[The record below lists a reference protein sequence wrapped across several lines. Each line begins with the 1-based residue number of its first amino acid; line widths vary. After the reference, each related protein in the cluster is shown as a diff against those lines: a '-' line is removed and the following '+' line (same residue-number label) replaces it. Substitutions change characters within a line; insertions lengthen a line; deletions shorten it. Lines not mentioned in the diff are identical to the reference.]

1 MKFNRNQNTTN
12 ITNFTET
19 DYISIVNVL
28 YGLNSIDKIT
38 FKDNNKYNLS
48 KDNVIINDIIND
60 FSS

>member
-1 MKFNRNQNTTN
+1 MKFNRNQNNTTK

-28 YGLNSIDKIT
+28 YGLNSIDKIS

-48 KDNVIINDIIND
+48 KDNVIIND
-60 FSS
+60 

>member
-1 MKFNRNQNTTN
+1 MKFNRNQNITN

-48 KDNVIINDIIND
+48 KDNVIMHD
-60 FSS
+60 

>member
-1 MKFNRNQNTTN
+1 MKFNQSTNNTTK

-28 YGLNSIDKIT
+28 YGLNCIDKIS

-48 KDNVIINDIIND
+48 KDNVIIND
-60 FSS
+60 

>member
-1 MKFNRNQNTTN
+1 MKFNRNHDNTTK

-48 KDNVIINDIIND
+48 KDNVIIND
-60 FSS
+60 FTS